1 MTSEL
6 AAVAVDATAIAEIID
21 LDRYPIHRLDSE
33 EGRRL
38 VERCRKDLRTRGA
51 CQLHGF
57 IRPKA
62 VEILV
67 AESLEKAVHA
77 YRTDDT
83 HNVYFEE
90 IPEDAA
96 ADDPRGMLQHS
107 AKLTIAWDEI
117 AEESALRTVYNWDP
131 LTDFIG
137 QALEMPSFYRY
148 DDALGACSV
157 ALFEQGDEL
166 GWHFDRSHFAVTL
179 MLQPTDEGGEY
190 EYFHML
196 RSPGSENHE
205 EVAARLNGSR
215 SGVITLQNEPGTL
228 SFFRGR
234 YSMHR
239 VTPVAGEKTRVNAVL
254 AYSEKPDDKM
264 NSITQKLFYGRTT

>member
-6 AAVAVDATAIAEIID
+6 VATAFDSTAIAEIID
-21 LDRYPIHRLDSE
+21 LDRYPIDRLDSA

-38 VERCRKDLRTRGA
+38 VERCQKDLRTRGA

-57 IRPKA
+57 IRPNA
-62 VEILV
+62 VESLV
-67 AESLEKAVHA
+67 AEALEKAVDA

-90 IPEDAA
+90 IPEGAA

-107 AKLTIAWDEI
+107 SKLTIAWDEI

-137 QALEMPSFYRY
+137 QALEMPRFYRY
-148 DDALGACSV
+148 GDALGACSV

-179 MLQPTDEGGEY
+179 MLQPADAGGDY

-196 RSPGSENHE
+196 RSPESENYE
-205 EVAARLNGSR
+205 EVAARLTGSR
-215 SGVITLQNEPGTL
+215 SGVIALPSEPGTL

-239 VTPVAGEKTRVNAVL
+239 VTPVAGAKTRVNAVL

-264 NSITQKLFYGRTT
+264 NGLTQQLFYGRTT

>member
-1 MTSEL
+1 M
-6 AAVAVDATAIAEIID
+6 AAVAFDATAIAEIID
-21 LDRYPIHRLDSE
+21 LDRYPIDRLDSE

-38 VERCRKDLRTRGA
+38 VERCRDDLRNRGA

-57 IRPKA
+57 IRPNA
-62 VEILV
+62 VESLV
-67 AESLEKAVHA
+67 AESLAKAGDA

-96 ADDPRGMLQHS
+96 ASDPRGMLQHS
-107 AKLTIAWDEI
+107 SKLTIAWDEI
-117 AEESALRTVYNWDP
+117 AENSALRTVYNWDP

-196 RSPGSENHE
+196 RSPESENHE
-205 EVAARLNGSR
+205 AVAERLNGSR

-239 VTPVAGEKTRVNAVL
+239 VTPVVGEKTRVNAVL
-254 AYSEKPDDKM
+254 AYSEKSDDKL